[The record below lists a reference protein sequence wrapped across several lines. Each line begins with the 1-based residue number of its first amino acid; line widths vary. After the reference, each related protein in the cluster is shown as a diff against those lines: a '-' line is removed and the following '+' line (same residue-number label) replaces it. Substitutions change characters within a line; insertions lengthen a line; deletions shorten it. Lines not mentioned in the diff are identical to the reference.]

1 MKRTKHP
8 LPSIRR
14 WAPLRAALLA
24 PMALAFLGAGGA
36 PVLADELGDL
46 KAQVEALMKRIEDL
60 EVKQRE
66 TVKTA
71 EEAREAAQR
80 LPLAAPER
88 LVTSGNDA
96 VKRTLSGQVNRV
108 SFVADDG
115 TESNTFHSDNENSST
130 RWRLVG
136 TARLDEDFTVGTL
149 IEQDIGQTN
158 NSDSVNI
165 NQETSAGDVSF
176 DNRHLTISL
185 DSKRLGRLW
194 LGKGNTSSN
203 GIAEIDLSGTS
214 VIEYSGLQDI
224 GGGLSF
230 RTEGAAAPDGPRV
243 SGGSDAL
250 GGGVYSQ
257 FDGLSR
263 RNRIQYDTPTIRG
276 FKAGFTYL
284 QGDAWDASLRYSANF
299 EQAGLKV
306 SAGAAYWNYGSR
318 TKIAVDAFGGS
329 ISALHSSGLNL
340 TVSSGTFNR
349 EANGATIDDP
359 VGFFIKPG
367 WQFDLTPL
375 GKTALSFHYA
385 QNDDHQA
392 QGDEFTSWGFAGV
405 QYIDKASMELFAFF
419 RQYGLDRTGASFEDI
434 NLGGIGARVKF

>member
-1 MKRTKHP
+1 MQISNHR
-8 LPSIRR
+8 SFRR
-14 WAPLRAALLA
+14 RRGARFRAAIVCGTAVALFAFASA
-24 PMALAFLGAGGA
+24 PAY
-36 PVLADELGDL
+36 ADELSEM
-46 KAQVEALMKRIEDL
+46 KAQLEALMKRIEQL
-60 EVKQRE
+60 ETKQ
-66 TVKTA
+66 A
-71 EEAREAAQR
+71 ELEKAPPAPART
-80 LPLAAPER
+80 
-88 LVTSGNDA
+88 VTSGNDA
-96 VKRTLSGQVNRV
+96 VKLTLSGQVNRV
-108 SFVADDG
+108 SFAADDG

-136 TARLDEDFTVGTL
+136 TARLDEDVTVGTL

-158 NSDSVNI
+158 NSDAVHI

-176 DNRHLTISL
+176 DNSHLTIWL
-185 DSKRLGRLW
+185 DSKQLGRVW

-230 RTEGAAAPDGPRV
+230 RTDGAAAPDGPTV

-263 RNRIQYDTPTIRG
+263 RNRIRYDTPTIRG
-276 FKAGFTYL
+276 FKAGFTHV

-349 EANGATIDDP
+349 ETNDATIDDP

-367 WQFDLTPL
+367 WQLNLTPI
-375 GKTALSFHYA
+375 GKTALSFHYGRT
-385 QNDDHQA
+385 DDLQA
-392 QGDEFTSWGFAGV
+392 QGDEFTSWGFAAV
-405 QYIDKASMELFAFF
+405 QFIDKAALELFAFY
-419 RQYGLDRTGASFEDI
+419 RQYELDRPGASFEDI